1 MNARRKA
8 RIAAMEALF
17 EADLAH
23 HDPRKALAARLED
36 NPQADEGRL
45 FAESLVDGV
54 TAHVAELDA
63 TIKKLA
69 PNWPLDQ
76 MSRMDVTIL
85 RMGIYELAVTRDAPV
100 KAAINEAVDLAKLYG
115 GESSGRFI
123 NGVLGSV
130 TRQNISLS
138 GAEEHTV

>member
-1 MNARRKA
+1 
-8 RIAAMEALF
+8 MEALF

-23 HDPRKALAARLED
+23 HDPRQALTARLED
-36 NPQADEGRL
+36 TPLTDEGRL

-63 TIKKLA
+63 TIRKLA
-69 PNWPLDQ
+69 PNWPLEQ

-85 RMGIYELAVTRDAPV
+85 RMGIYELVVAREAPL
-100 KAAINEAVDLAKLYG
+100 KSAINEAVELAKLYG
-115 GESSGRFI
+115 GESSGRFV

-138 GAEEHTV
+138 RAEEHTV